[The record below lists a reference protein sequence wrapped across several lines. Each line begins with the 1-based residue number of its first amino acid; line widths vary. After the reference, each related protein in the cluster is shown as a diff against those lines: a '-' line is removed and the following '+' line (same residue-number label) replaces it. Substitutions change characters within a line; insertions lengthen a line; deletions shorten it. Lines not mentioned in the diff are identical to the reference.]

1 MADWAIFNSNA
12 ASEICSRFAT
22 STKYLSCLISV
33 YLTLLLTLIITVYSS
48 IVLIFR

>member
-12 ASEICSRFAT
+12 ASEICSRLAT
-22 STKYLSCLISV
+22 SATYP
-33 YLTLLLTLIITVYSS
+33 TLHLTLIITVWLS